1 MKTLIAIPC
10 MDMVATGFCQSLAML
25 KKVGEC
31 YVTHLAGS
39 LIYDSRNKIAAKAIE
54 LGTDYLMCFDS
65 DMIFQPDTL
74 ERLMAHDKDIVSGL
88 YFRRTG
94 TYRPVIFDELDVKDG
109 KAVHHNLDDYPKD
122 DIFKVK
128 GIGFG
133 CVLIKTEVLL
143 DMIAAKGDWFTP
155 MYGMGEDLAFCMR
168 ANELGYDIWV
178 DPTVKCGHVGNVI
191 VTEEFYEAYKFAND
205 GGIQHGKD

>member
-178 DPTVKCGHVGNVI
+178 DPTVKCGHVGSVT
-191 VTEEFYEAYKFAND
+191 VTEEFYQAYKNAEVLNN
-205 GGIQHGKD
+205 GKDKS

>member
-10 MDMVATGFCQSLAML
+10 MDTVATGFCQSLAML

-109 KAVHHNLDDYPKD
+109 KAVHHGMIDYPKD
-122 DIFKVK
+122 DIF
-128 GIGFG
+128 
-133 CVLIKTEVLL
+133 
-143 DMIAAKGDWFTP
+143 
-155 MYGMGEDLAFCMR
+155 
-168 ANELGYDIWV
+168 
-178 DPTVKCGHVGNVI
+178 
-191 VTEEFYEAYKFAND
+191 
-205 GGIQHGKD
+205 

>member
-10 MDMVATGFCQSLAML
+10 MDTVATGFCESLAML

-39 LIYDSRNKIAAKAIE
+39 LIYDSRYKIAAKAIE

-109 KAVHHNLDDYPKD
+109 KAVHHGMIDYPKD
-122 DIFKVK
+122 EIFKVA
-128 GIGFG
+128 GVGFG
-133 CVLIKTEVLL
+133 CVLVKTEVLL

-155 MYGMGEDLAFCMR
+155 FYGMGEDLAFCYR
-168 ANELGYDIWV
+168 AREMGYDIWV
-178 DPTVKCGHVGNVI
+178 DPTIKCGHVGNV
-191 VTEEFYEAYKFAND
+191 VCAEEFYDAYKFAND